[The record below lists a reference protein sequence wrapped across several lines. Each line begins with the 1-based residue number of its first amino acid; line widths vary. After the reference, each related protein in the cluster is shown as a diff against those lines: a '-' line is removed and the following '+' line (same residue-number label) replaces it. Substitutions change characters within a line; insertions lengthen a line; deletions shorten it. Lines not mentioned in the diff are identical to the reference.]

1 MAGKR
6 IIVNSINCSMNSAN
20 QGKTPGFQVNG
31 YKEPTNS
38 DDEGKIG
45 FIISG
50 VKILIF
56 QQMKSVGVRTRLKWI
71 PKGFEIREEEH
82 PLNDVIIDT
91 QRTNNILFV
100 SKEDN
105 SMVVMQGEP
114 ITDEKGFLG
123 QIINIRWDGNEIFI
137 NPPKGHLLH
146 CVLDPRNH
154 RIDCLVK

>member
-6 IIVNSINCSMNSAN
+6 IIVYSIHCSISPDN
-20 QGKTPGFQVNG
+20 QNKAPGFQVTG
-31 YKEPTNS
+31 YKNHNDS
-38 DDEGKIG
+38 GNDQKIG

-56 QQMKSVGVRTRLKWI
+56 QQMKRVGVRTRLKWI
-71 PKGFEIREEEH
+71 PKGFEIREEVH
-82 PLNDVIIDT
+82 PLNDVIIDP

-114 ITDEKGFLG
+114 ITVEKGFLG
-123 QIINIRWDGNEIFI
+123 QIISIQWDGNDVTIE
-137 NPPKGHLLH
+137 PPKGTLLH
-146 CVLDPRNH
+146 CILDPRNH
-154 RIDCLVK
+154 RVDCLVK

>member
-6 IIVNSINCSMNSAN
+6 IVVYYIHCSINPAN
-20 QGKTPGFQVNG
+20 QEKAPGFQVIG
-31 YKEPTNS
+31 YKNPNNS
-38 DDEGKIG
+38 EIDAKIG

-56 QQMKSVGVRTRLKWI
+56 QQMKRVGVRTRMKWI
-71 PKGFEIREEEH
+71 PKGFEIREEVH
-82 PLNDVIIDT
+82 PLNGVIIDP

-114 ITDEKGFLG
+114 ITEEKGFLG
-123 QIINIRWDGNEIFI
+123 QIINIRWDGSDVSID
-137 NPPKGHLLH
+137 PPKGTLLH
-146 CVLDPRNH
+146 CVLDSRNH
-154 RIDCLVK
+154 RVDCLVK